1 MDKFDEYNPI
11 VIFTYFIVVTS
22 LTIFCFNPII
32 ILISLLGAIIYF
44 NLISKN
50 LRLQIQY
57 FLLFILIALINPIFS
72 HNGSTVLIVINDSPI
87 TLEAIVYG
95 GFTSLMIITILYWFH
110 SFNEIMTSDK
120 LLYLFNKISPKF
132 SLVLSMAFRYIPL
145 FNKQSNKVKQ
155 TQTTLGLYK
164 DGNIISRFIGGL
176 RVFSIMIT
184 WALEN
189 GITTADSMSAR
200 GYGASRRTSYSIFK
214 IRLKDIIVLFS
225 IITLTISVIFNIV
238 NNEITFTFYPT
249 MIFPKLTIYS
259 IIGYIAYIIIVL
271 IPSINEVK
279 ERIKWKLLLS
289 KI

>member
-1 MDKFDEYNPI
+1 MDKFDKYNPI
-11 VIFTYFIVVTS
+11 VIFIYFLVVTS
-22 LTIFCFNPII
+22 ITIFCFNPII

-50 LRLQIQY
+50 LRLQLLY
-57 FLLFILIALINPIFS
+57 FLFFIIIAFINPIFS

-87 TLEAIVYG
+87 TLEAIIYG
-95 GFTSLMIITILYWFH
+95 IFTSLMIITVLYWFH

-132 SLVLSMAFRYIPL
+132 SLVLSMAFRYVPL
-145 FNKQSNKVKQ
+145 FNKQSNKIKQ
-155 TQTTLGLYK
+155 TQIALGLYK

-176 RVFSIMIT
+176 RIFSVMIT

-189 GITTADSMSAR
+189 GIITADSMSAR
-200 GYGASRRTSYSIFK
+200 GYGIGRRTSYSIFK
-214 IRLKDIIVLFS
+214 IRLKDVIMLFLIIVLTS
-225 IITLTISVIFNIV
+225 LITISIV
-238 NNEITFTFYPT
+238 SNEMTFTFYPNI
-249 MIFPKLTIYS
+249 IFPKLTVCG
-259 IIGYIAYIIIVL
+259 IIGYIAYAIIVL